1 MCFLRLRRRP
11 KRHGYNDVFCH
22 GEAMKAIV
30 TGHSRGLG
38 EGIARALL
46 ARGAEVMGIA
56 RHGNAALPGVRE
68 VALDLGDA
76 AALQAWLEEGAL
88 AAFLAGADRALL
100 VNNAGVV
107 HPVGA
112 PGSQGAA
119 RLALAVAVNVTAA
132 LVLTDA
138 FVAATAGCAERRV
151 AHVSS
156 GAGRAPY
163 SGWSTYCATKAALD
177 MHARAVA
184 LDALPGL
191 AIASIAPGV
200 IDTAMQAEIRATT
213 QRDFP
218 AIERF
223 MALQREGAL
232 AAPGEAGARL
242 VDYVMDPRFGAVQ
255 VADLR
260 DLA

>member
-1 MCFLRLRRRP
+1 
-11 KRHGYNDVFCH
+11 
-22 GEAMKAIV
+22 MKAIV

-46 ARGAEVMGIA
+46 ERGAQVMGIA
-56 RHGNAALPGVRE
+56 RHGNPALPDIRE
-68 VALDLGDA
+68 VALDLADA
-76 AALQAWLEEGAL
+76 AAVQAWLEGGEL
-88 AAFLAGADRALL
+88 AAFLAGGERALL

-107 HPVGA
+107 QPVGA
-112 PGSQGAA
+112 PGGQGAA
-119 RLALAVAVNVTAA
+119 RLALAVSVNVTAA

-138 FVAATAGCAERRV
+138 FVAATASCRDRRV

-163 SGWSTYCATKAALD
+163 GGWSAYCATKAALD

-184 LDALPGL
+184 LDGIAGL

-200 IDTAMQAEIRATT
+200 VDTAMQAEIRTT
-213 QRDFP
+213 PARDFP

-223 MALQREGAL
+223 IALQRDGAL
-232 AAPGEAGARL
+232 VDPGTTGARL
-242 VDYVMDPRFGAVQ
+242 ADYLLGGRFGELQ

-260 DLA
+260 DLG

>member
-1 MCFLRLRRRP
+1 
-11 KRHGYNDVFCH
+11 
-22 GEAMKAIV
+22 MKAIV

-46 ARGAEVMGIA
+46 ARGAQVMGIA
-56 RHGNAALPGVRE
+56 RHGNPALAGVHE
-68 VALDLGDA
+68 VALDLADA
-76 AALQAWLEEGAL
+76 AALQAWLEGGEL
-88 AAFLAGADRALL
+88 AAFLGGATSALL

-107 HPVGA
+107 QPVGA
-112 PGSQGAA
+112 PGTQGSA
-119 RLALAVAVNVTAA
+119 RLALAVSVNVTAA

-138 FVAATAGCAERRV
+138 FVAATRGCPDRRV

-163 SGWSTYCATKAALD
+163 SGWSIYCATKAALD

-200 IDTAMQAEIRATT
+200 IDTAMQAEIRNTPE
-213 QRDFP
+213 QDFP
-218 AIERF
+218 AIGRF
-223 MALQREGAL
+223 IALKQDGAL
-232 AAPGEAGARL
+232 ADPNTAGAQL
-242 VDYVMDPRFGAVQ
+242 VEYATGRHFGSTPL
-255 VADLR
+255 ADLR
-260 DLA
+260 DMG

>member
-1 MCFLRLRRRP
+1 
-11 KRHGYNDVFCH
+11 
-22 GEAMKAIV
+22 MKAIV

-46 ARGAEVMGIA
+46 ARGVEVLGIA
-56 RHGNAALPGVRE
+56 RHANATLAGVRE
-68 VALDLGDA
+68 VALDLADT
-76 AALQAWLEEGAL
+76 AALQAWLDGGEL
-88 AAFLAGADRALL
+88 AAFCAGPEPALL

-112 PGSQGAA
+112 PGGQGAA
-119 RLALAVAVNVTAA
+119 RLALAVSVNVTAA

-138 FVAATAGCAERRV
+138 FVAATAGCGDRRV

-163 SGWSTYCATKAALD
+163 SGWSVYCATKAALD
-177 MHARAVA
+177 MHARAIA
-184 LDALPGL
+184 LDAVPGL

-200 IDTAMQAEIRATT
+200 IDTAMQAEIRATAA
-213 QRDFP
+213 RDFP

-223 MALQREGAL
+223 VALKRDGAL
-232 AAPGEAGARL
+232 ADAGRAGAQL
-242 VDYVMDPRFGAVQ
+242 ADYVLGSRFGTDPV
-255 VADLR
+255 VDLR

>member
-1 MCFLRLRRRP
+1 
-11 KRHGYNDVFCH
+11 
-22 GEAMKAIV
+22 MKAIV

-46 ARGAEVMGIA
+46 EQGVEVLGIA
-56 RHGNAALPGVRE
+56 RSGNPALRGLPGLRE
-68 VALDLGDA
+68 VALDLADA
-76 AALQAWLEEGAL
+76 AALPAWLAGGEL
-88 AAFLAGADRALL
+88 AAFLAGENRALL

-107 HPVGA
+107 QPVGA
-112 PGSQGAA
+112 PGGQGAS

-138 FVAATAGCAERRV
+138 FVAATAGCGDRRV

-163 SGWSTYCATKAALD
+163 AGWSTYCATKAALD

-184 LDALPGL
+184 LEGVPGL

-200 IDTAMQAEIRATT
+200 IDTAMQGEIRAT
-213 QRDFP
+213 REEDFP
-218 AIERF
+218 ARERF
-223 MALQREGAL
+223 LALQRDGAL
-232 AAPGEAGARL
+232 ADPGAAGAQLAAYVLGAHFGSVPL
-242 VDYVMDPRFGAVQ
+242 V
-255 VADLR
+255 DLR
-260 DLA
+260 DVGQAPG

>member
-1 MCFLRLRRRP
+1 
-11 KRHGYNDVFCH
+11 
-22 GEAMKAIV
+22 MKAIV

-56 RHGNAALPGVRE
+56 RHGNPGLPGVRE
-68 VALDLGDA
+68 VALDLGDP
-76 AALQAWLEEGAL
+76 AALSAWLDGGAL
-88 AAFLAGADRALL
+88 AAFLAGAERALL
-100 VNNAGVV
+100 INNAGVV
-107 HPVGA
+107 QPVGP
-112 PGSQGAA
+112 PGGQGAG
-119 RLALAVAVNVTAA
+119 RLAQAVAVNVTAA

-163 SGWSTYCATKAALD
+163 SGWSLYCATKAALD

-184 LDALPGL
+184 VDGVPNLS
-191 AIASIAPGV
+191 IASVAPGV
-200 IDTAMQAEIRATT
+200 IDTAMQAEIRATAQT
-213 QRDFP
+213 DFP

-223 MALQREGAL
+223 MALKRDGAL
-232 AAPGEAGARL
+232 ADPGDAGAAL
-242 VDYVMDPRFGAVQ
+242 VDYVLDARFGNAP

-260 DLA
+260 DLG

>member
-1 MCFLRLRRRP
+1 
-11 KRHGYNDVFCH
+11 
-22 GEAMKAIV
+22 MKAIV

-46 ARGAEVMGIA
+46 ARGVEVLGIA
-56 RHGNAALPGVRE
+56 RRGNGALPGVRQ
-68 VALDLGDA
+68 VALDLADA
-76 AALQAWLEEGAL
+76 AALQAWLEGGEL
-88 AAFLAGADRALL
+88 AAFCAGAEPALL

-112 PGSQGAA
+112 PGGQGAA
-119 RLALAVAVNVTAA
+119 RLALAVSVNVTAA
-132 LVLTDA
+132 LVLSDA
-138 FVAATAGCAERRV
+138 FVAATAGCADRRV

-177 MHARAVA
+177 MHACAVA
-184 LDALPGL
+184 LDAVAGL

-200 IDTAMQAEIRATT
+200 IDTAMQAEIRAAAA
-213 QRDFP
+213 RDFP

-223 MALQREGAL
+223 TAMKRDGAL
-232 AAPGEAGARL
+232 ADAGQVGAKL
-242 VDYVMDPRFGAVQ
+242 ADYVLGSRFGVDP
-255 VADLR
+255 VVDLR
-260 DLA
+260 DLR